1 MSLLRFIFKEKGKYR
16 CRRCLRMSYKYRVS
30 NSRAAS
36 DTSKLGTVN
45 DRQEVVIAVMKID
58 ENIMYLLKHNVLLTF
73 QATDLLEACLKRK
86 DLSKENRRKKCKP
99 PLAALEDKRRPNLPK
114 GDMAAPPWLLNTVFE
129 HPGIPLETS
138 ALEST

>member
-1 MSLLRFIFKEKGKYR
+1 MSLSRFVSKEKGKYR
-16 CRRCLRMSYKYRVS
+16 CRRRLRMSYIYRVS

-36 DTSKLGTVN
+36 DISKPRTVK

-73 QATDLLEACLKRK
+73 QATDLLEACSKRK
-86 DLSKENRRKKCKP
+86 DLSKEKRREKCKP
-99 PLAALEDKRRPNLPK
+99 PFAALEDKRRPNLPK
-114 GDMAAPPWLLNTVFE
+114 GDMAAPPWLLHTVFE

-138 ALEST
+138 ALDST